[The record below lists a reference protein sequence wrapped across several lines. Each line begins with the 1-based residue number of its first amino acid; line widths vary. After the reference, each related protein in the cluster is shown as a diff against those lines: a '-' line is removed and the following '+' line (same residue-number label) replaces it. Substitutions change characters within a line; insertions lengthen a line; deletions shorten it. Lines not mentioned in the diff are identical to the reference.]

1 MRSTVLNIAFVG
13 WTLTIAAV
21 ALVVT
26 FVDRTPKSMRW
37 MLRRWARGSQF
48 LTRNIIGAKIEIRG
62 LEQFKDG
69 ERPALIVSKHQS
81 ELDTFF
87 PLDIYPDLAAI
98 AMKELERYPLIGPVI
113 RKLEY
118 ILVSVDGGRKNHLRD
133 VVEGAQRVYAEGRP
147 ILIYPEGEL
156 MRIGSRQRY
165 RSGVFHIYEALGAPA
180 HPVALSCG
188 LIWPKREWRKN
199 IGRTCVIEFM
209 EPIPPGLDKDTFMR
223 EIEIRIETRTME
235 LIEEHGD
242 PEQIAAA
249 RERHR
254 LGLTND
260 DNERV
265 GELGTSAQRGRRASA
280 DA

>member
-1 MRSTVLNIAFVG
+1 MRSAILNVSFVA
-13 WTLTIAAV
+13 WTLSV
-21 ALVVT
+21 AFTGLVLGV
-26 FVDRTPKSMRW
+26 VDRSPRSMRW
-37 MLRRWARGSQF
+37 LLRRWALGSQF
-48 LTRNIIGAKIEIRG
+48 LTRNLLKARIEIRG

-81 ELDTFF
+81 ELDTFI
-87 PLDIYPDLAAI
+87 PLALYPDLAAI
-98 AMKELERYPLIGPVI
+98 AMKELSRYPLIGPVI

-118 ILVSVDGGRKNHLRD
+118 ILVSVDGGRKNHLRE
-133 VVEGAQRVYAEGRP
+133 VVEGARVVGEENRP

-165 RSGVFHIYEALGAPA
+165 RSGAFHIYEALGKPA

-199 IGRTCVIEFM
+199 IGMTCVVEFM

-223 EIEIRIETRTME
+223 EIETRIETRTME
-235 LIEEHGD
+235 LIEEHGS
-242 PEQIAAA
+242 PEQIAVA

-254 LGLTND
+254 LGMTND
-260 DNERV
+260 DDERV
-265 GELGTSAQRGRRASA
+265 GELGTSHQRRKAA
-280 DA
+280 TA